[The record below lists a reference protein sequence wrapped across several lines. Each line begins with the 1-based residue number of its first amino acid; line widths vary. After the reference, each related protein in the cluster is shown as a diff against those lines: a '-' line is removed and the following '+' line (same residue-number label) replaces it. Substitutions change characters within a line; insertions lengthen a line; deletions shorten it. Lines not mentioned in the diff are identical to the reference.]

1 MAARELSVRTDDGVA
16 LSGEVADPAGGPDPA
31 RPGAGGGVGGVP
43 IVLLHGLTATRRYVV
58 MGSRLLERS
67 GHRVIAYDAR
77 GHGRSTP
84 AVVAGGG
91 TAGAAEYGYARLA
104 HDLEEVLDALEVGRA
119 ALAGASMGAHTA
131 LRFALEH
138 PERVAALG
146 LVTPAY
152 DPAAGVGA
160 PGGPDATPAG
170 TSGSTPAGTS
180 DATPAGTSGSTPA
193 GTSGSTPA
201 GTSGST
207 PAGTSGSTPAGTSGS
222 TPAGTLAG
230 RARSDRDR
238 YVLARALREGGVEAF
253 VRAYDFST
261 VPPAWRETVERV
273 LWQRL
278 SLHEHP
284 AAVADAMEVV
294 SRSRPFE
301 DFAELAAIAVP
312 TVVVASRDEVDPGH
326 PLALAERYAQA
337 IPGATLTVEEGGPPM
352 RSPIAWQ
359 GGQLSKVLVE
369 LLAQADGK

>member
-1 MAARELSVRTDDGVA
+1 MTARELSVLTDDGVT
-16 LSGEVADPAGGPDPA
+16 LRGEEADPVGPDPA
-31 RPGAGGGVGGVP
+31 RSGPGPARPGPDPSRPGAGGVP
-43 IVLLHGLTATRRYVV
+43 IILLHGLTATRRYVV

-91 TAGAAEYGYARLA
+91 TAGEAEYGYARLA
-104 HDLEEVLDALEVGRA
+104 RDLEAVLDALEVPRA

-131 LRFALEH
+131 VRFALAH

-146 LVTPAY
+146 LVTPAF
-152 DPAAGVGA
+152 DPTASAAASAGSGSA
-160 PGGPDATPAG
+160 SSGGGGPASAGALLTPEG
-170 TSGSTPAGTS
+170 
-180 DATPAGTSGSTPA
+180 
-193 GTSGSTPA
+193 
-201 GTSGST
+201 
-207 PAGTSGSTPAGTSGS
+207 
-222 TPAGTLAG
+222 
-230 RARSDRDR
+230 DRD
-238 YVLARALREGGVEAF
+238 VLARALRDGGVEGF
-253 VRAYDFST
+253 VSAYDFST
-261 VPPAWRETVERV
+261 VLPAWRDTVERV
-273 LWQRL
+273 VRQRL

-284 AAVADAMEVV
+284 EAVADAMEVV

-301 DFAELAAIAVP
+301 DFAELAAIAAP

-337 IPGATLTVEEGGPPM
+337 IPGATLAVEDGGPPL

-369 LLAQADGK
+369 LLGRAGGV